1 MHSQK
6 TLLFHENEQWVK
18 QKGNKNFDVPMGCL
32 DRAEICDLTGIYI
45 LSKIKSV
52 FENQNDVGLY
62 RDNGLGILWNLS
74 DPQIERVRKEI
85 IKIFKECGLS
95 ITNLKVVQ
103 FLDIELDV
111 MNNAYRP
118 YKKPSDNPMQ
128 INVNSNHP
136 PSIIRQMLS
145 PINRRLSNLSSDEEV
160 FLNNIQSFRE
170 ELKKS
175 GFQDEFTYVEPKI
188 PEERNNEKR
197 KRRLKIIWFNPP
209 YSKNVKT
216 NIGKIFFKL

>member
-1 MHSQK
+1 MHSRK

-197 KRRLKIIWFNPP
+197 KRRLKIIWFNTP

>member
-1 MHSQK
+1 
-6 TLLFHENEQWVK
+6 
-18 QKGNKNFDVPMGCL
+18 
-32 DRAEICDLTGIYI
+32 
-45 LSKIKSV
+45 
-52 FENQNDVGLY
+52 
-62 RDNGLGILWNLS
+62 
-74 DPQIERVRKEI
+74 
-85 IKIFKECGLS
+85 
-95 ITNLKVVQ
+95 
-103 FLDIELDV
+103 

-136 PSIIRQMLS
+136 PSIIRQMPS
-145 PINRRLSNLSSDEEV
+145 SINRRLSNLSSDEEV

-197 KRRLKIIWFNPP
+197 KRRLKIIWFNTP